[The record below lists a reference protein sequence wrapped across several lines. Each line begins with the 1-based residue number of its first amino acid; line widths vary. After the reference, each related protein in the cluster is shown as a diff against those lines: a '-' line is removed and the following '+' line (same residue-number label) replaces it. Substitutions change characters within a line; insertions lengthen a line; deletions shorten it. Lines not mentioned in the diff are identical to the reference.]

1 MIYNRGTEIKL
12 DDYKDLNVVF
22 GSIDKNNP
30 KTIYVRL
37 SGWGNPIDYFEDN
50 DYKTIIRQL
59 SKKIRRIIFREL
71 NSDFYNSMTMIDLD
85 MRESGIIDN
94 KSSFMSCEI
103 TLFQS
108 NNYLLDSNEVSDE
121 LNRVIK
127 IIIDKVFEDNE
138 YFKFFK
144 KKKIAK
150 ESLKKT

>member
-1 MIYNRGTEIKL
+1 
-12 DDYKDLNVVF
+12 
-22 GSIDKNNP
+22 
-30 KTIYVRL
+30 
-37 SGWGNPIDYFEDN
+37 
-50 DYKTIIRQL
+50 
-59 SKKIRRIIFREL
+59 
-71 NSDFYNSMTMIDLD
+71 MTMIDLD